1 MPAEAT
7 PPLRPARVLVVDDH
21 PLVRAG
27 LSHLLSGEP
36 DLEVCAEAS
45 GFDEALSVLA
55 IALEDAA
62 GPPDLALVDVI
73 LPDGCG
79 LDLVRELVD
88 LSPALPILVVSVHDE
103 LLFAERALRAGAR
116 GFVNKQEAAGELLA
130 AIREI
135 LSGGTWVSAS
145 IRERWERRG
154 GDPAGPILP
163 PSELDL
169 SDRELQVFALIGRGA
184 PARQI
189 AERLDLSVKTVES
202 YREKIKLKLGLDN
215 GNELMRRAVA
225 WSLRQG

>member
-1 MPAEAT
+1 MPPDTAS
-7 PPLRPARVLVVDDH
+7 PQPRARVLVVDDH
-21 PLVRAG
+21 PVVRAG
-27 LSHLLSGEP
+27 LSQLLSSEP
-36 DLEVCAEAS
+36 GLEVCAEAS
-45 GFDEALSVLA
+45 GVEDALAALA
-55 IALEDAA
+55 AALEDPA
-62 GPPDLALVDVI
+62 GPPDLAVVDVM

-79 LDLVRELVD
+79 LDLVRELLD
-88 LSPALPILVVSVHDE
+88 RSPALPILVVSVHDE

-116 GFVNKQEAAGELLA
+116 GFLNKQEPADELIR

-135 LSGGTWVSAS
+135 LSGGTWLSAS

-154 GDPAGPILP
+154 GDPAVPTFP

-184 PARQI
+184 PTGEIAR
-189 AERLDLSVKTVES
+189 RLELSVKTVES

-215 GNELMRRAVA
+215 GNELMRRAVE

>member
-1 MPAEAT
+1 MPPEAS
-7 PPLRPARVLVVDDH
+7 RPARPARLLVVDDH

-27 LSHLLSGEP
+27 LAHLLASET

-45 GFDEALSVLA
+45 GVEDAIAALA
-55 IALEDAA
+55 AALEDSA
-62 GPPDLALVDVI
+62 GPPDLAVVDVM
-73 LPDGCG
+73 LPDGSG
-79 LDLVRELVD
+79 LDLVREL
-88 LSPALPILVVSVHDE
+88 LERSPELPILVASVHDE

-116 GFVNKQEAAGELLA
+116 GFINKQESASELIG

-135 LSGGTWVSAS
+135 LAGGTWLSAS

-154 GDPAGPILP
+154 VDPDAPIFP

-184 PARQI
+184 PTREI
-189 AERLDLSVKTVES
+189 AHRLDLSVKTVES

-215 GNELMRRAVA
+215 GNELMRRAVE